1 MIWSFDTPLVNIIEF
16 LRERWQRQTRFFFSV
31 FKINC
36 LSCLQ
41 RNTNKLFF
49 SFCWRILFLQ
59 DRNSSNEYR
68 YLISLRITWYNAH
81 FFGFCLSDFCGS
93 SSGAN
98 INFLHGWNLDFHDF
112 SLFLVHKCL
121 NFSHQNLHP
130 PKKNYSNLLL
140 KNIAHCFWYKLLN
153 IFA

>member
-1 MIWSFDTPLVNIIEF
+1 MKIWHTTSKHNRISERDDNGRLDFF
-16 LRERWQRQTRFFFSV
+16 LV

-112 SLFLVHKCL
+112 SLFLVHKCW
-121 NFSHQNLHP
+121 NVSHPVLQPHPP
-130 PKKNYSNLLL
+130 PKKTILTYFWTILRIAFDTNY
-140 KNIAHCFWYKLLN
+140 
-153 IFA
+153 

>member
-1 MIWSFDTPLVNIIEF
+1 MKIWHTTSKHNRISEREMTTADKIFF
-16 LRERWQRQTRFFFSV
+16 LV

-36 LSCLQ
+36 ISCLQ

-49 SFCWRILFLQ
+49 SFRWRILFLQ

-81 FFGFCLSDFCGS
+81 FFGFCLSEFCGS

-112 SLFLVHKCL
+112 SLFLVHKCW
-121 NFSHQNLHP
+121 NVSHPVLQPHP
-130 PKKNYSNLLL
+130 PQKKL
-140 KNIAHCFWYKLLN
+140 F
-153 IFA
+153 